1 MKHHFTQINVAHI
14 LQSLEASGALQR
26 ACRAQWAQ
34 QLALGIQASL
44 ERQIGVR
51 SQVSDLAGSG
61 QAADLL
67 AMVYQLLNVDV
78 LSTSLVAL
86 HSIPSPQHTAQSSH
100 STVPP
105 WLVATT
111 VQRFEVLRAKNHF
124 LPWRQ

>member
-1 MKHHFTQINVAHI
+1 MKHHFMQINVAHI
-14 LQSLEASGALQR
+14 LQSLEASGALHR

-86 HSIPSPQHTAQSSH
+86 HSIPSPQHTAQSYH

-105 WLVATT
+105 WLLATT

>member
-1 MKHHFTQINVAHI
+1 MQINVAHI

-124 LPWRQ
+124 LPWR

>member
-1 MKHHFTQINVAHI
+1 MQINVAHI
-14 LQSLEASGALQR
+14 LQSLEASGALHR

-44 ERQIGVR
+44 ERQIGVC

-86 HSIPSPQHTAQSSH
+86 HSILSPNTLRRALTPLSH
-100 STVPP
+100 PGLLLS
-105 WLVATT
+105 
-111 VQRFEVLRAKNHF
+111 QCSVLKF
-124 LPWRQ
+124 

>member
-1 MKHHFTQINVAHI
+1 MQINVAHI